1 ADAEE
6 SYQAVVNSF
15 ERVPTP
21 SLDGMKRLQRLLTQ
35 VNPKVSEVKV
45 ESVIDSS
52 FMNKLESSGFIQSV
66 YKKN

>member
-1 ADAEE
+1 
-6 SYQAVVNSF
+6 
-15 ERVPTP
+15 VPTP
-21 SLDGMKRLQRLLTQ
+21 NLDGMKRLQRLLTH